1 METWCWPRQSIVSG
15 ALAGALPY
23 QSELTRKCCGKFLL
37 FFWRALQT
45 LVRSKK
51 SVAFQA
57 QTTQNFDSHHYSIW
71 WMADCKNRC
80 SACIWTMQRPRIC
93 CPSCVSPGWIGSNCV
108 LLLFSYLPRW
118 WPKEVGWYHDT
129 VSPHVYHP
137 KAASLWQGH
146 PVSVERPCTPARGHS
161 QLPGATGAMAQ
172 WANRKE
178 SGSFPFTSS
187 KVTYMCL
194 GNSRA

>member
-1 METWCWPRQSIVSG
+1 
-15 ALAGALPY
+15 
-23 QSELTRKCCGKFLL
+23 
-37 FFWRALQT
+37 
-45 LVRSKK
+45 
-51 SVAFQA
+51 
-57 QTTQNFDSHHYSIW
+57 
-71 WMADCKNRC
+71 MADCKNRC

-93 CPSCVSPGWIGSNCV
+93 PSCVSSGWVGSTCV

-118 WPKEVGWYHDT
+118 WPKEVGWCHDT

-187 KVTYMCL
+187 KVTYMYLGKFKCINSLSNITLIQYNRQILIMCKIAPGATCL
-194 GNSRA
+194 LTMPHIFFTWKI